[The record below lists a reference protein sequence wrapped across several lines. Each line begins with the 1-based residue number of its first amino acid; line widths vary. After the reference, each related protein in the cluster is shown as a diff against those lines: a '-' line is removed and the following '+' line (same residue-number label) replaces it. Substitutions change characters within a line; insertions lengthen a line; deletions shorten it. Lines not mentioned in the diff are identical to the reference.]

1 MCTDTQVSLHPGSC
15 SDGSAHIAGMESL
28 TANGQS
34 VRSFAARTINR
45 LMRRSAPTSPA
56 ASATPASDI
65 ELPAIGDTLRYR
77 DEKGHEVL
85 AYRRGHRS
93 WVLDH
98 TSHGGGEVLR
108 FYSTAQLLAE
118 VNRGELLKPRS

>member
-1 MCTDTQVSLHPGSC
+1 MLC
-15 SDGSAHIAGMESL
+15 MESL
-28 TANGQS
+28 TVNSQA
-34 VRSFAARTINR
+34 VRTFTARIVNR
-45 LMRRSAPTSPA
+45 LMRRPAPASPA
-56 ASATPASDI
+56 GSATPGPTI

-77 DEKGHEVL
+77 DEQGHEVL

-93 WVLDH
+93 WVLDY
-98 TSHGGGEVLR
+98 TSHSGGEVLC

>member
-1 MCTDTQVSLHPGSC
+1 
-15 SDGSAHIAGMESL
+15 MESL
-28 TANGQS
+28 TARRQV
-34 VRSFAARTINR
+34 VRTFAAR
-45 LMRRSAPTSPA
+45 LMRRPAIA
-56 ASATPASDI
+56 ASASSATGPTAV

-77 DEKGHEVL
+77 DEQGHEVL

-98 TSHGGGEVLR
+98 TSYSGGEVLR